1 MRGRLLVSSSI
12 GARDVEEEI
21 AGSSMSDVGL
31 LMGSDR
37 VRTAVVDGE
46 EKARAVLVVA
56 TSKRQAAAKAVAIE
70 QENDTMLG
78 GGWVFGGAS

>member
-1 MRGRLLVSSSI
+1 
-12 GARDVEEEI
+12 
-21 AGSSMSDVGL
+21 
-31 LMGSDR
+31 MGSDR